1 MRRCAV
7 KTLLTH
13 SRRIH
18 WVLLTFVQRLLHFCE
33 MQNMTFM
40 SCCTRCGSNMP
51 SWHNGKWPPSI
62 AETFTLVWHRCWPLS
77 WYCLSET
84 NKHVH
89 LFVIA
94 CSVTAPHDVVRSIA
108 ISLSVCPLA
117 YLKTTCSN
125 DMQFSVHVACC
136 RGLIFLWRHCNTL
149 CTSAFVHDIML
160 SNNSDWNR
168 KCSFLKNLTFSKTR
182 LGHFLYIFSEIL
194 MASWKNLQR
203 IFGRRM
209 AVFCVKHDVIKA
221 RIRELTN
228 KTVWVL
234 C

>member
-1 MRRCAV
+1 MPLKLCS
-7 KTLLTH
+7 LTH
-13 SRRIH
+13 AEFIECYLRLFNVYYIFVKCKTWH
-18 WVLLTFVQRLLHFCE
+18 LWVVAHVVALTCRHGTTENDLLLSQKRLLWSDIAADLCRDIVC
-33 MQNMTFM
+33 QKL
-40 SCCTRCGSNMP
+40 SN
-51 SWHNGKWPPSI
+51 
-62 AETFTLVWHRCWPLS
+62 V
-77 WYCLSET
+77 
-84 NKHVH
+84 VH

-125 DMQFSVHVACC
+125 DMQFSVYVACC

-182 LGHFLYIFSEIL
+182 LGHFLYIFSEYWWHRERICSEFSVDEWQCF
-194 MASWKNLQR
+194 ASSK
-203 IFGRRM
+203 M
-209 AVFCVKHDVIKA
+209 S
-221 RIRELTN
+221 
-228 KTVWVL
+228 
-234 C
+234 

>member
-51 SWHNGKWPPSI
+51 SWHNGKYLLLSQKRLLWSDI
-62 AETFTLVWHRCWPLS
+62 AADLCRDIVCQKL
-77 WYCLSET
+77 T
-84 NKHVH
+84 NVVH

-108 ISLSVCPLA
+108 ISLSVCPLT

-125 DMQFSVHVACC
+125 DMQFSVYVACC

-168 KCSFLKNLTFSKTR
+168 KCSFLKT
-182 LGHFLYIFSEIL
+182 
-194 MASWKNLQR
+194 
-203 IFGRRM
+203 
-209 AVFCVKHDVIKA
+209 
-221 RIRELTN
+221 
-228 KTVWVL
+228 
-234 C
+234 

>member
-84 NKHVH
+84 NK
-89 LFVIA
+89 
-94 CSVTAPHDVVRSIA
+94 R
-108 ISLSVCPLA
+108 
-117 YLKTTCSN
+117 
-125 DMQFSVHVACC
+125 
-136 RGLIFLWRHCNTL
+136 
-149 CTSAFVHDIML
+149 
-160 SNNSDWNR
+160 
-168 KCSFLKNLTFSKTR
+168 CSFVCHCMQCYCAPRCGAKYRDQCVCLS
-182 LGHFLYIFSEIL
+182 
-194 MASWKNLQR
+194 AR
-203 IFGRRM
+203 ISQNHVFKRH
-209 AVFCVKHDVIKA
+209 AIFCVCCLLPWLDLLMTTLQYVMYFRFCAWHHAFKQ
-221 RIRELTN
+221 
-228 KTVWVL
+228 
-234 C
+234 